1 MKRIRRSR
9 VARAVSWV
17 LTVAMLAPMACRMI
31 GPDAA
36 YAQTPV
42 ATGLQTAVVI
52 DFVNK
57 AGFLGEALA
66 RRATDAVAVEL
77 ANSARFE
84 VLRRDEVERQA
95 ATLGLK
101 RPYDRVAQD
110 RLAAAF
116 GATAIVTGEVSFVNT
131 VAKSDPK
138 RVLAGLKVMVRA
150 PGSQELVNGAA
161 QVGEV
166 RGRPGQSDDESLAQ
180 EAVDNAAVLA
190 VKQILSTNLPD
201 GTIVSTVGP
210 QSSLQIL
217 VNRGSRDGVQA
228 GQQMLVTREGQ
239 RVGKIQITNVFS
251 TDSEAKVVE
260 NTLGIRPE
268 DKVRAI
274 MAMPVFAAI
283 PGVKGIKTEPAPARG
298 SVASLGKVLV
308 VLAAGVVIA
317 AAVMGGKNT
326 SVTGVT
332 AEADVEGV
340 EPTVRITWRDN
351 FWGATTLEHQIWRVP
366 DAPYNFQG
374 EPIASKQYEPRYVDR
389 AAPYSYWDGTRS
401 FLRAPL
407 PGTGGGT
414 GNNGGTEA
422 EVVTPEAG
430 AVPGFTVGRT
440 YTYALTAVIRRPLA
454 VSNTGG
460 NQGGGG
466 NNQVGTEDVG
476 TSPVPS
482 GSVTPIAQPLLV
494 MPENLYSNV
503 DLTRFNPTWMSTTGA
518 DVFVVEVST
527 DRTFKNKSLIL
538 QLPRVYSTA
547 PLATGVTQ
555 VLGSAVDL
563 TTNPVLLKDP
573 VFANYVNRVPGAA
586 KPTIYWRVGGRNDED
601 RPGPVHW
608 ITRNHADGDRT
619 FRYVYSEVRS
629 FTPADMPPPPP

>member
-1 MKRIRRSR
+1 MI
-9 VARAVSWV
+9 
-17 LTVAMLAPMACRMI
+17 APLACRVI

-36 YAQTPV
+36 YAQAPV
-42 ATGLQTAVVI
+42 ATNLQTAIVV

-84 VLRRDEVERQA
+84 VLRRDEVDKQA
-95 ATLGLK
+95 NALGIR
-101 RPYDRVAQD
+101 RPYDEVAQAK
-110 RLAAAF
+110 LAAAL
-116 GATAIVTGEVSFVNT
+116 GATTVVTGEVSFVSP

-138 RVLAGLKVMVRA
+138 RVLAGIKVMLRA
-150 PGSQELVNGAA
+150 PGSPELVNGAA
-161 QVGEV
+161 QVGES
-166 RGRPGQSDDESLAQ
+166 RARPGLSDDESLAQ

-190 VKQILSTNLPD
+190 VKRILATNLPE

-210 QSSLQIL
+210 DTSLQIL
-217 VNRGSRDGVQA
+217 VNRGSRDGVVP
-228 GQQMLVTREGQ
+228 GMQMLVTRQGQ
-239 RVGKIQITNVFS
+239 RVGKIQITNVFA
-251 TDSEAKVVE
+251 TDSEARAVE

-268 DKVRAI
+268 DKIRAVSP
-274 MAMPVFAAI
+274 MPAFENIA
-283 PGVKGIKTEPAPARG
+283 GVKGVKSGPSAPRG
-298 SVASLGKVLV
+298 SVASLGKILV

-340 EPTVRITWRDN
+340 EPVVRITWRDN

-374 EPIASKQYEPRYVDR
+374 EPIASKQYEPKYVDR
-389 AAPYSYWDGTRS
+389 AAPYSYWDGNRS

-407 PGTGGGT
+407 PGTGGNGG
-414 GNNGGTEA
+414 GNNGGTQA
-422 EVVTPEAG
+422 EVVTPDAG

-466 NNQVGTEDVG
+466 GNNQVGTEDVA

-482 GSVTPIAQPLLV
+482 GPVTPVAQAQLV
-494 MPENLYSNV
+494 MPENMFTNV
-503 DLTRFNPTWMSTTGA
+503 DLTRFNPVWMSTTGA
-518 DVFVVEVST
+518 DVFVVEIST
-527 DRTFKNKSLIL
+527 DRTFKNKNLIL
-538 QLPRVYSTA
+538 QLPKVYSTA

-555 VLGSAVDL
+555 VLDGAVNL
-563 TTNPVLLKDP
+563 TTNPVLLRDP
-573 VFANYVNRVPGAA
+573 IFANYVNRVPNAP
-586 KPTIYWRVGGRNDED
+586 KPTVYWRVGARNDAD
-601 RPGPVHW
+601 SPGPVNW

>member
-1 MKRIRRSR
+1 MKRIRKSR
-9 VARAVSWV
+9 VARLASWV
-17 LTVAMLAPMACRMI
+17 ITAAMVAPLACRVI

-36 YAQTPV
+36 FAQAPV
-42 ATGLQTAVVI
+42 ATNLQTAIVV

-84 VLRRDEVERQA
+84 VLRRDEVDKQA
-95 ATLGLK
+95 NAMGIK
-101 RPYDRVAQD
+101 RPYDDVAQAK
-110 RLAAAF
+110 LAAAL
-116 GATAIVTGEVSFVNT
+116 GATTVVTGEVSFVSP
-131 VAKSDPK
+131 VVKSDPK
-138 RVLAGLKVMVRA
+138 RIVAGLKVMLRA
-150 PGSQELVNGAA
+150 PGSPELVNGAA
-161 QVGEV
+161 ELGEA
-166 RGRPGQSDDESLAQ
+166 RARPGLSDDESLAQ
-180 EAVDNAAVLA
+180 EAVDNAAVVA
-190 VKQILSTNLPD
+190 VKKILATNLPE

-210 QSSLQIL
+210 QTSLLIL
-217 VNRGSRDGVQA
+217 VNRGSRDGVQP
-228 GQQMLVTREGQ
+228 GLQMLVTRQGQ
-239 RVGKIQITNVFS
+239 RVGKIQLTNVFA
-251 TDSEAKVVE
+251 TDSEAKVIE
-260 NTLGIRPE
+260 STLGLRPE
-268 DKVRAI
+268 DKVRAVFP
-274 MAMPVFAAI
+274 MPAFENIAGI
-283 PGVKGIKTEPAPARG
+283 KGVKTGPSAPKG

-340 EPTVRITWRDN
+340 EPVVRITWRDN

-389 AAPYSYWDGTRS
+389 AAPYSYWDGNRS

-407 PGTGGGT
+407 PGTGTGGGT
-414 GNNGGTEA
+414 NGGTEA

-430 AVPGFTVGRT
+430 AVPGFTVGRS

-454 VSNTGG
+454 IINTGG
-460 NQGGGG
+460 GTGGG

-482 GSVTPIAQPLLV
+482 AQTTPIAQAQLV
-494 MPENLYSNV
+494 QPENMFTNV

-527 DRTFKNKSLIL
+527 DRTFKNKTLIL

-555 VLGSAVDL
+555 VLDGAVNL
-563 TTNPVLLKDP
+563 TTNPVLLRDA
-573 VFANYVNRVPGAA
+573 VFANYVNRVPNAP
-586 KPTIYWRVGGRNDED
+586 KPTLYWRVGARNDDD
-601 RPGPVHW
+601 RPGPVNW